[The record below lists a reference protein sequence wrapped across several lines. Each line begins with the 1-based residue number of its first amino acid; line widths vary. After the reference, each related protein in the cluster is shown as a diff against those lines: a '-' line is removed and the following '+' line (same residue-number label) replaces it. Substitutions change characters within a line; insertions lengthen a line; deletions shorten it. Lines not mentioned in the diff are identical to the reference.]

1 MFLIWNNQM
10 FCGLSL
16 RYFDD
21 TRLPDQIFLHK
32 YIKNIFLS
40 HFMEYVLINRVKVT
54 RQPLLESKSPSGLS
68 WSWIY
73 RCGLCFST
81 STSTMF
87 LQRYNL
93 LIIMVTYVLIRDSEK
108 NVNSTKIFFCWDNML
123 HFFWFLNIEPF

>member
-21 TRLPDQIFLHK
+21 TRLPDKIFLHK

-54 RQPLLESKSPSGLS
+54 RQPLLESKSPSGQS